1 MVPAPRIRVTDGELP
16 KGPGGGIRA
25 YWDVQLVGPPSNLI
39 SCTGARLMEPS
50 RAESGETA
58 RQIQGTAPAL
68 RRATRSHRTAP
79 AGGAPLPGSWETREQ
94 TTMPPEHHRTC
105 AGSPTLSHEEG
116 DDARAGRGRRGGW
129 RTRHERR
136 HLVPGAQ
143 EAERIGVPA
152 ADHVARPAGAAA
164 LIRAMS
170 PLKSWLVEKPSAVD
184 AEPLSCRR
192 RVLARDRRPRTARGA
207 DRQSRESTRSQ
218 SRRDG
223 EPPTSGNADE
233 RAAKSTDAGAQQL
246 CLPPSPS
253 AHLKP
258 CRLRSRCAS
267 LCSPLWPTK
276 TSSALT
282 CPPPSTASRMA

>member
-105 AGSPTLSHEEG
+105 AGSPTLPIRKVTTPVPVEG
-116 DDARAGRGRRGGW
+116 GVAGGALAMSAGTSSRGAGSRRDRRASGGPLAVVQQAPQHW
-129 RTRHERR
+129 
-136 HLVPGAQ
+136 
-143 EAERIGVPA
+143 
-152 ADHVARPAGAAA
+152 
-164 LIRAMS
+164 IRAMS
-170 PLKSWLVEKPSAVD
+170 PLKSWLVEKPQRLD
-184 AEPLSCRR
+184 ADTDL
-192 RVLARDRRPRTARGA
+192 VGGLADRIQRRDRAIDQG
-207 DRQSRESTRSQ
+207 
-218 SRRDG
+218 G
-223 EPPTSGNADE
+223 ETTNSGSADE

-246 CLPPSPS
+246 CLP
-253 AHLKP
+253 AETLQ
-258 CRLRSRCAS
+258 
-267 LCSPLWPTK
+267 PT
-276 TSSALT
+276 
-282 CPPPSTASRMA
+282 